1 MLTAEKIYKDI
12 LDLPLK
18 EREKLFMAI
27 ARKGFEKD
35 FYLHDEVF
43 SDLNASPFTI
53 KEAAEYLETAEITI
67 RRYVK
72 NGSLKARKLGKSL
85 VFDTDDLKTFKKK
98 RQNLA

>member
-35 FYLHDEVF
+35 SYLHDEVF

-53 KEAAEYLETAEITI
+53 KERPNTRNCRDNHKALC
-67 RRYVK
+67 K

-85 VFDTDDLKTFKKK
+85 IFNTDDLKTFKKK